1 MKKGD
6 TIQLVVSKG
15 KELKEIKVINFVGS
29 NIESARSNLETMGL
43 ICKDT
48 DIEVVP
54 SEENFGVIIWQS
66 LESGTIA
73 HEGDTIKFRVSS
85 GSSGS
90 QPSYGSGE
98 LLQTYLLPQDGRNEV
113 HVQIKVSQEE
123 GYQFDEIVPCDQEK
137 IVVTLRGSGEE
148 EIKVYFDGE
157 LELSH
162 IVQISE

>member
-1 MKKGD
+1 ML
-6 TIQLVVSKG
+6 IMFVEPLC
-15 KELKEIKVINFVGS
+15 NF
-29 NIESARSNLETMGL
+29 IHSNLTL
-43 ICKDT
+43 NLLSSKL
-48 DIEVVP
+48 
-54 SEENFGVIIWQS
+54 NQ
-66 LESGTIA
+66 
-73 HEGDTIKFRVSS
+73 KFRHVK
-85 GSSGS
+85 
-90 QPSYGSGE
+90 PIYI
-98 LLQTYLLPQDGRNEV
+98 LQTYLLPQDGRKEV